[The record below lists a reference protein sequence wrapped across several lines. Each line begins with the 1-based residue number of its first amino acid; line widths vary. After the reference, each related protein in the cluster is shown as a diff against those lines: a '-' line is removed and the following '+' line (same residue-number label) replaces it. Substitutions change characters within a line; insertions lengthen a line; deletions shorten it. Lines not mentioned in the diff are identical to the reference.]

1 VSNIDI
7 TYKEVKELVYNK
19 LISKTDNTPYED
31 LSERLFGEGNCFNE
45 SEVRKRMYGMKRLI
59 EIIEDEKTNGVAT
72 TILSLSDLHIPFQL
86 DYQLLEE
93 HRNKIDILQIN
104 GDVVDCQALSK
115 FSKQYRIS
123 PMEEIIIGRQ
133 YLIDLIKYL
142 NPSKVICNYGN
153 HDKRFANY
161 FAKNID
167 TDILELLPDT
177 SLELIFLDGF
187 NHYDKRSE
195 SKIKYEPLC
204 EVFDDIEIEYVD
216 DWKCRI
222 GKTFFVHPLA
232 YRQGMLATADKAK
245 DYLQD
250 TQKEPFDCVVMAHTH
265 KVGDSTK
272 GFIRLLEQG
281 AFADVSKMVY
291 ADGRLLA
298 PQKSGFAIICQD
310 EEGNLLRDKS
320 YVKVIE
326 KW

>member
-1 VSNIDI
+1 
-7 TYKEVKELVYNK
+7 
-19 LISKTDNTPYED
+19 
-31 LSERLFGEGNCFNE
+31 
-45 SEVRKRMYGMKRLI
+45 
-59 EIIEDEKTNGVAT
+59 
-72 TILSLSDLHIPFQL
+72 
-86 DYQLLEE
+86 
-93 HRNKIDILQIN
+93 
-104 GDVVDCQALSK
+104 
-115 FSKQYRIS
+115 
-123 PMEEIIIGRQ
+123 MEEIIIGRQ

>member
-1 VSNIDI
+1 MSNIDI